1 MKKKKNIKKETQKK
15 KKLHLK
21 IFVKLKKG
29 MQKIPVPVWIVIIVI
44 CVGGLSFS
52 GYKLY
57 AWRKDN
63 IAAQNLME
71 ATENNTPVEEVVEDT
86 ELVNPPENKQDM
98 YYSFVDMPLMSVD
111 FDDLLKT
118 NPNTKAF
125 LKVNGTNVN
134 YPVVQASDNKYYL
147 THAFDNSKNGGGW
160 VFLDYRNNM
169 DHLSDNTIIYGHGR
183 KNGTI
188 FGSLKKI
195 VNPSWY
201 ENSSNYTI
209 YVSTPKENTLWQV
222 FSVYKVP
229 NETYYLISKFG
240 SEESHQKFIN
250 TMLERSIHN
259 FNTQVTTK
267 DKLLTLST
275 CWNHDVKVVLHA
287 KLIKRQVR

>member
-1 MKKKKNIKKETQKK
+1 MKKKKMNKKEPQKK

-21 IFVKLKKG
+21 LFIKLKKQ
-29 MQKIPVPVWIVIIVI
+29 MQKIPLKVWIVILVI

-52 GYKLY
+52 GYKFY
-57 AWRKDN
+57 SWRKDN
-63 IAAQNLME
+63 IAAKNLME

-98 YYSFVDMPLMSVD
+98 YYSFVDLPLMSVD
-111 FDDLLKT
+111 FDELLKT
-118 NPNTKAF
+118 NKNTKAF

-134 YPVVQASDNKYYL
+134 YPVVQATDNKYYL

-169 DHLSDNTIIYGHGR
+169 DNLSDNTIIYGHGR

-188 FGSLKKI
+188 FESLKKI
-195 VNPSWY
+195 VDSSWY

-209 YVSTPKENTLWQV
+209 YISTPKENTLWQV
-222 FSVYKVP
+222 FSVYKIP

-250 TMLERSIHN
+250 IMLDRSIHN

-267 DKLLTLST
+267 DKILTLST

>member
-1 MKKKKNIKKETQKK
+1 MKKKKMNKKEPQKK

-21 IFVKLKKG
+21 LFIKLKKQ
-29 MQKIPVPVWIVIIVI
+29 MQKIPLKVWIVILVI

-52 GYKLY
+52 GYKFY
-57 AWRKDN
+57 SWRKDN
-63 IAAQNLME
+63 IAAKNLME

-98 YYSFVDMPLMSVD
+98 YYSFVDLPLMSVD
-111 FDDLLKT
+111 FDELLKT
-118 NPNTKAF
+118 NKNTKAF

-134 YPVVQASDNKYYL
+134 YPVVQATDNKYYL

-169 DHLSDNTIIYGHGR
+169 DNLSDNTIIYGHGR

-195 VNPSWY
+195 VDSSWY

-209 YVSTPKENTLWQV
+209 YISTPKENTLWQV
-222 FSVYKVP
+222 FSVYKIP

-250 TMLERSIHN
+250 IMLDRSIHN

-267 DKLLTLST
+267 DKILTLST

>member
-1 MKKKKNIKKETQKK
+1 MKKKKMNKKEPQKK

-21 IFVKLKKG
+21 LFIKLKKQ
-29 MQKIPVPVWIVIIVI
+29 MQKIPLKVWIVILII

-52 GYKLY
+52 GYKFY
-57 AWRKDN
+57 SWRKDN
-63 IAAQNLME
+63 IAAKNLME

-98 YYSFVDMPLMSVD
+98 YYSFVDLPLMSVD
-111 FDDLLKT
+111 FDELLKT
-118 NPNTKAF
+118 NKNTKAF

-134 YPVVQASDNKYYL
+134 YPVVQATDNKYYL

-169 DHLSDNTIIYGHGR
+169 DNLSDNTIIYGHGR

-195 VNPSWY
+195 VDSSWY

-209 YVSTPKENTLWQV
+209 YISTPKENTLWQV
-222 FSVYKVP
+222 FSVYKIP

-250 TMLERSIHN
+250 IMLDRSIHN

-267 DKLLTLST
+267 DKILTLST

>member
-1 MKKKKNIKKETQKK
+1 MKKNNKSKKEPQKK
-15 KKLHLK
+15 KKLHFKL
-21 IFVKLKKG
+21 FVKMKKQ

>member
-1 MKKKKNIKKETQKK
+1 MNKKEPQKK

-21 IFVKLKKG
+21 LFIKLKKQ
-29 MQKIPVPVWIVIIVI
+29 MQKIPLKVWIVILVI

-52 GYKLY
+52 GYKFY
-57 AWRKDN
+57 SWRKDN
-63 IAAQNLME
+63 IAAKNLME

-98 YYSFVDMPLMSVD
+98 YYSFVDLPLMSVD
-111 FDDLLKT
+111 FDELLKT
-118 NPNTKAF
+118 NKNTKAF

-134 YPVVQASDNKYYL
+134 YPVVQATDNKYYL

-169 DHLSDNTIIYGHGR
+169 DNLSDNTIIYGHGR

-195 VNPSWY
+195 VDSSWY

-209 YVSTPKENTLWQV
+209 YISTPKENTLWQV
-222 FSVYKVP
+222 FSVYKIP

-250 TMLERSIHN
+250 IMLDRSIHN
-259 FNTQVTTK
+259 FSTQVTTK
-267 DKLLTLST
+267 DKILTLST

>member
-1 MKKKKNIKKETQKK
+1 MKKKKNKKKEPQKK

-21 IFVKLKKG
+21 LFVKLKKV
-29 MQKIPVPVWIVIIVI
+29 MQKIPLKVWLVIFVV
-44 CVGGLSFS
+44 CVGSLSFA

-57 AWRKDN
+57 SWRKDN

-71 ATENNTPVEEVVEDT
+71 ATENNTPVEEVIEDT

-111 FDDLLKT
+111 FDELLKT

-195 VNPSWY
+195 VNSSWY
-201 ENSSNYTI
+201 ENSSNYTVYI
-209 YVSTPKENTLWQV
+209 STPKENTLWQV
-222 FSVYKVP
+222 FSVYKIP

-250 TMLERSIHN
+250 IMLERSIHN

-287 KLIKRQVR
+287 KLIKRQIR

>member
-1 MKKKKNIKKETQKK
+1 MKKKKEPQKK

-21 IFVKLKKG
+21 LFVKLKKA
-29 MQKIPVPVWIVIIVI
+29 MQKIPLKVWLVIFVI
-44 CVGGLSFS
+44 CVGGLSFA

-57 AWRKDN
+57 SWRKDN

-71 ATENNTPVEEVVEDT
+71 ATENNTPVEEVIEDT

-111 FDDLLKT
+111 FDELLKT

-195 VNPSWY
+195 VNSSWY

-209 YVSTPKENTLWQV
+209 YISTPKENTLWQV
-222 FSVYKVP
+222 FSVYKIP

-250 TMLERSIHN
+250 IMLERSIHN

-267 DKLLTLST
+267 DKILTLST

-287 KLIKRQVR
+287 KLIKRQIR

>member
-1 MKKKKNIKKETQKK
+1 MKKKKEPQKK

-21 IFVKLKKG
+21 LFVKLKKT
-29 MQKIPVPVWIVIIVI
+29 MQKIPLKVWLVIFVI
-44 CVGGLSFS
+44 CVGGLSFA

-57 AWRKDN
+57 SWRKDN

-71 ATENNTPVEEVVEDT
+71 ATENNTPVEEVIEDT

-111 FDDLLKT
+111 FDELLKT

-195 VNPSWY
+195 VNSSWY

-209 YVSTPKENTLWQV
+209 YISTPKENTLWQV
-222 FSVYKVP
+222 FSVYKIP

-250 TMLERSIHN
+250 IMLERSIHN

-287 KLIKRQVR
+287 KLIKRQIR

>member
-1 MKKKKNIKKETQKK
+1 MNKKEPQKK

-21 IFVKLKKG
+21 FFIKLKKQ
-29 MQKIPVPVWIVIIVI
+29 MQKIPLKVWIVILVI
-44 CVGGLSFS
+44 CIGGLSFS
-52 GYKLY
+52 GYKFY
-57 AWRKDN
+57 SWRKDN
-63 IAAQNLME
+63 IAAKNLMK

-86 ELVNPPENKQDM
+86 ELVNPPENNQDM
-98 YYSFVDMPLMSVD
+98 YYSFVDLPLMSVD
-111 FDDLLKT
+111 FDELLKT
-118 NPNTKAF
+118 NKNTKAF

-134 YPVVQASDNKYYL
+134 YPVVQATDNKYYL

-169 DHLSDNTIIYGHGR
+169 DNLSDNTIIYGHGR
-183 KNGTI
+183 QNGTI

-195 VNPSWY
+195 VNSSWY
-201 ENSSNYTI
+201 ENSSNYTVYI
-209 YVSTPKENTLWQV
+209 STPKENTLWQV
-222 FSVYKVP
+222 FSVYKIP
-229 NETYYLISKFG
+229 NETYYLISKLS

-250 TMLERSIHN
+250 IMLDRSIHN

-267 DKLLTLST
+267 DKILTLST

>member
-1 MKKKKNIKKETQKK
+1 MNKKEPQKK

-21 IFVKLKKG
+21 LFIKLKKQ
-29 MQKIPVPVWIVIIVI
+29 MQKIPLKVWIVILVI

-52 GYKLY
+52 GYKFY
-57 AWRKDN
+57 SWRKDN
-63 IAAQNLME
+63 IAAKNLME

-98 YYSFVDMPLMSVD
+98 YYSFVDLPLMSVD
-111 FDDLLKT
+111 FDELLKT
-118 NPNTKAF
+118 NKNTKAF

-134 YPVVQASDNKYYL
+134 YPVVQATDNKYYL

-169 DHLSDNTIIYGHGR
+169 DNLSDNTIIYGHGR

-195 VNPSWY
+195 VDSSWY

-209 YVSTPKENTLWQV
+209 YISTPKENTLWQV
-222 FSVYKVP
+222 FSVYKIP

-250 TMLERSIHN
+250 IMLDRSIHN

-267 DKLLTLST
+267 DKILTLST

>member
-1 MKKKKNIKKETQKK
+1 MKKKKNEKKEPQKK

-21 IFVKLKKG
+21 LFVKLKKT
-29 MQKIPVPVWIVIIVI
+29 MQKIPLKVWLVIFVI
-44 CVGGLSFS
+44 CVGGLSFT

-57 AWRKDN
+57 SWRKDN

-71 ATENNTPVEEVVEDT
+71 ATENNTPIEEVIEDT

-111 FDDLLKT
+111 FDELLKT

-195 VNPSWY
+195 VNSSWY
-201 ENSSNYTI
+201 ENSSNYTVYI
-209 YVSTPKENTLWQV
+209 STPKENTLWQV
-222 FSVYKVP
+222 FSVYKIP

-267 DKLLTLST
+267 DKILTLST

-287 KLIKRQVR
+287 KLIKRQIR